1 MRGRGGGRGQLS
13 ITRRKQNN
21 SNGLVSTRPICSLAC
36 QGLKLSQHWHV
47 ADMVKDCLAFC
58 SEINLALTNYVLLQH
73 FSCCSTI

>member
-1 MRGRGGGRGQLS
+1 MRKREAGWRGS
-13 ITRRKQNN
+13 SRRKQNN
-21 SNGLVSTRPICSLAC
+21 SNDLFSAPPVYSLAY
-36 QGLKLSQHWHV
+36 QGLKLSQHRHV